1 VNHIMFGCMCNRYVW
16 VVIKEVLGWDKCP
29 TLLEDFVC
37 NWLDGALSN
46 NNRTILFGLGVVCWA
61 LWKVRNKMTIEKKVI
76 RSPKDVIYNIVLLM
90 QQWEI
95 LLPDREQD
103 LVGKISRK
111 LKRKLAWVRSAT
123 S

>member
-1 VNHIMFGCMCNRYVW
+1 
-16 VVIKEVLGWDKCP
+16 
-29 TLLEDFVC
+29 
-37 NWLDGALSN
+37 
-46 NNRTILFGLGVVCWA
+46 
-61 LWKVRNKMTIEKKVI
+61 LWKVWNKMTIEKKVI